1 MAAIIEVTDLHKAYD
16 GRTVVDGVS
25 FTVGAGEVLG
35 LVGPPGAGKTTVAEC
50 VGGLRT
56 PDSGRVLVD
65 GLDPVADQADQ
76 AGRVGRVGRVARAE
90 PPGVSSGTER
100 RLLLVMLALLGGE
113 RAVVLDEPVT
123 GLDARARCLV
133 GRLVADFVSG
143 GGCVLLTGPHPE
155 AVQGLCDRIAVVD
168 RGRITAVGVPAVPAS
183 AVGRPATAVSF
194 RPSAPLDGRELT
206 ALPGARSVTVDT
218 ARGPVR
224 GAGGGRITVR
234 GTDETV
240 DALIALLVRRRIIAH
255 GLRVTDARTGPRD
268 GRDGRDGPAYRG
280 RCALAPR
287 TGRTSR
293 TGVRALRG
301 AAPCSADAS
310 RTPGGLTATHPA
322 AADDEPSRSPGP
334 HTPPAYR
341 RPDGA

>member
-65 GLDPVADQADQ
+65 GLDPAADQ
-76 AGRVGRVGRVARAE
+76 AGRGGRVGRAE
-90 PPGVSSGTER
+90 PPGVSSGTDR

-123 GLDARARCLV
+123 GLDARARRLV

-268 GRDGRDGPAYRG
+268 GRDGPAYRG

-293 TGVRALRG
+293 TAVRALRG
-301 AAPCSADAS
+301 AAPCSAEAS

-322 AADDEPSRSPGP
+322 AADDEPSGAPGP
-334 HTPPAYR
+334 HTPPAHR